1 MTAPIR
7 TIRIGFCAAITGGDR
22 IVRGGGGPG
31 AGNSTGLR
39 EREPA
44 RREGVT
50 DILVVRA
57 DYGFRNNSGSL
68 AIFAV
73 DPSRFIRRQGVRRI
87 GRPTSPPNCSMKAW
101 AIVESEKHQR

>member
-57 DYGFRNNSGSL
+57 DYGFRNNSGSFAIL
-68 AIFAV
+68 AA
-73 DPSRFIRRQGVRRI
+73 IRRA
-87 GRPTSPPNCSMKAW
+87 SSL
-101 AIVESEKHQR
+101 ESNFTADLLPGSSSK